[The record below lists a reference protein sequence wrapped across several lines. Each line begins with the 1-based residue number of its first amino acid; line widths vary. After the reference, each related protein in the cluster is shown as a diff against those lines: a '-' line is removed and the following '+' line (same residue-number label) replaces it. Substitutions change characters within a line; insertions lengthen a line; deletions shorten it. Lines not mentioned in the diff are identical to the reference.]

1 MHSNTQYHT
10 SKSCKRMELNE
21 EALQLHVIYKKLYF
35 FTKSHARI
43 HISYYKSCA
52 QHLNCNE
59 IERSYDKL
67 SLN

>member
-1 MHSNTQYHT
+1 
-10 SKSCKRMELNE
+10 MELNE

-35 FTKSHARI
+35 FTKSHAKI
-43 HISYYKSCA
+43 HIGYYKSCA

-67 SLN
+67 SWN